1 MKIFKFERSS
11 FLAALALAAM
21 AFSGCSS
28 SSGVEGRE
36 RDIQALTELCH
47 ALQHATIY
55 GAPRDAIP
63 ALTDPPLVAAT
74 DDEADYLLPTDRVIG
89 LNLPSGFLAV
99 PHNIL
104 WWHEIVNLTDSNL
117 AVTYCPLTGSSMVF
131 HRAAVDGAN
140 FGVSGLLFNNNLI
153 MFDRKEFL
161 GEPTTLW
168 PQMLAAGRCGP
179 LEPKALT
186 MFPVIEIEWGDWVEL
201 HPDTRVVSKRTG
213 ISRLY
218 RADLYP
224 YGDYEVEDNA
234 SFLYPVSNLDLRR
247 PPKER
252 VLGIPDGEGGGIAFP
267 FGVLRD
273 LGDIAAKE
281 KEIASA
287 KKALTKTTA
296 ALGQLKANKL
306 TLIVEQTFI
315 PMQGTEEVDT
325 DPRVV
330 SSKLINLADDDLRK
344 WLNSALW
351 ESQNAAHLD
360 NVKGVLTVL
369 KLTITLQEALP
380 KPVKADA
387 FDGIYYR
394 SPIQAEVV
402 VYARLPADPSLGH
415 AL

>member
-1 MKIFKFERSS
+1 MKIMKFERSS
-11 FLAALALAAM
+11 FLGGLALAGM

-28 SSGVEGRE
+28 SSVGQPRE
-36 RDIQALTELCH
+36 REIEALTELCQ
-47 ALQHATIY
+47 ALQDVTIY

-63 ALTDPPLVAAT
+63 ALTDPTLVAAT

-140 FGVSGLLFNNNLI
+140 FGVSGLLFKNNLI

-186 MFPVIEIEWGDWVEL
+186 MFPIIEIEWEDWVEL

-273 LGDIAAKE
+273 LGDIAAIHVTFGGSEQESPGTLEPMVVFWDKGAE
-281 KEIASA
+281 AAMAYQPWVGSTD
-287 KKALTKTTA
+287 LT
-296 ALGQLKANKL
+296 
-306 TLIVEQTFI
+306 F
-315 PMQGTEEVDT
+315 
-325 DPRVV
+325 
-330 SSKLINLADDDLRK
+330 
-344 WLNSALW
+344 
-351 ESQNAAHLD
+351 
-360 NVKGVLTVL
+360 
-369 KLTITLQEALP
+369 
-380 KPVKADA
+380 
-387 FDGIYYR
+387 
-394 SPIQAEVV
+394 EVV
-402 VYARLPADPSLGH
+402 NGVFVDLETGSEWSIDGH
-415 AL
+415 ALSGPLAGQRLGMIREAYVSFWFAFAAFFPDPVIWTP